1 MQQYGPGVEG
11 GLDRLDRRG
20 IITDTF
26 MKIPLSS
33 KARKIRSVL
42 ALFLRRM
49 IFGLLIIGHYLTNL
63 VISTNRSL
71 SNSKKRALALFIVF
85 LVFLSFFEI
94 KTWKAHP
101 DFDNLLV
108 QAINRQDKSLEN
120 QNIPLA
126 REKNKQ
132 KTYQIASLEREEISP
147 SSLTPEGIL
156 VTNETDLDPSK
167 PLTRT
172 ETETYYVQ
180 SGDTLYSIADKFGLS
195 IDTLLWGNNLTL
207 RSIIRPGQALEILP
221 VDGITHKVKKG
232 ETLQGI
238 AKKYKSTVEYI
249 IDFNNL
255 ADASDIFEGDE
266 LIIPYGQKPYVPL
279 PPSVKPK
286 IKKYYAYTR
295 PTGENCHSFEVGQC
309 TWYVATRRCIPW
321 SGNANQW
328 IGRARNMGFQI
339 GYTPQVGA
347 VISLRESRRY
357 GHVGYVEYFNDETVT
372 FSEMN
377 VKGLGIKT
385 KRTLNLDDSR
395 ILGYIY

>member
-33 KARKIRSVL
+33 KARKISLKLSFL

-132 KTYQIASLEREEISP
+132 KTYQIAAF
-147 SSLTPEGIL
+147 L
-156 VTNETDLDPSK
+156 VTDEIDLDPSR

-180 SGDTLYSIADKFGLS
+180 GGDTLYSIADKFGLS

-232 ETLQGI
+232 ETLQSI
-238 AKKYKSTVEYI
+238 AKKYKSTVECI
-249 IDFNNL
+249 IDFNDL
-255 ADASDIFEGDE
+255 ADASDIFSGDE
-266 LIIPYGQKPYVPL
+266 LIIPYGQEPYI
-279 PPSVKPK
+279 PPPATVKPK
-286 IKKYYAYTR
+286 ITQYYTYTK
-295 PTGENCHSFEVGQC
+295 PTGNNCHTFVSGQC

-321 SGNANQW
+321 SGHAKSWLAN
-328 IGRARNMGFQI
+328 ARNMGFQI

-377 VKGLGIKT
+377 FKGPWIKT
-385 KRTLNLDDSR
+385 TRTLNLDDSR

>member
-1 MQQYGPGVEG
+1 
-11 GLDRLDRRG
+11 
-20 IITDTF
+20 
-26 MKIPLSS
+26 MKIPGLSS
-33 KARKIRSVL
+33 KARKISLKLSFL

-49 IFGLLIIGHYLTNL
+49 IFWLLIIGHYLTRL

-132 KTYQIASLEREEISP
+132 KTYQIAAF
-147 SSLTPEGIL
+147 L
-156 VTNETDLDPSK
+156 VTDEIDLDPSR

-180 SGDTLYSIADKFGLS
+180 GGDTLYSIADKFGLS

-255 ADASDIFEGDE
+255 ADASDIFSGDE
-266 LIIPYGQKPYVPL
+266 LIIPYGQEPYI
-279 PPSVKPK
+279 PPPATVKPK
-286 IKKYYAYTR
+286 ITQYYTYTK
-295 PTGENCHSFEVGQC
+295 PTGNNCHTFVSGQC

-321 SGNANQW
+321 SGHAKSWLAN
-328 IGRARNMGFQI
+328 ARNMGFQI

-347 VISLRESRRY
+347 VISLRESGWAARRY

-377 VKGLGIKT
+377 FKGLWTKT
-385 KRTLNLDDSR
+385 TRTLNLDDSR